1 MSLEEL
7 GQAVETGDQDKAKLL
22 AQKFVGEGV
31 DLMQMIAALTEVM
44 ERVGEK
50 FSRLEIFLP
59 EMVLTGGAMTAVM
72 QILTPH
78 LAAKGRGA
86 PKAKVVLGTVKGD
99 LHEIGKNIVK
109 LMLESSFYE
118 VKDLGTD
125 VDPVDFIKEAE
136 AMQADIIGAS
146 SLMTT
151 TLPHQKEIIDIL
163 EIKGLRQKYKVVVG
177 GAPVT
182 QAWADEIG
190 ADLYCPDAGS
200 APKMLSDLLQK

>member
-7 GQAVETGDQDKAKLL
+7 GQAVETGNQGKAKLL
-22 AQKFVGEGV
+22 AQELVEEGV

-78 LAAKGRGA
+78 LAAKGRGE

-99 LHEIGKNIVK
+99 LHEIGKDIVK

-125 VDPVDFIKEAE
+125 VDPVDFGTFAG
-136 AMQADIIGAS
+136 DF
-146 SLMTT
+146 
-151 TLPHQKEIIDIL
+151 
-163 EIKGLRQKYKVVVG
+163 G
-177 GAPVT
+177 GAYDEQSDFDWDGDVDPV
-182 QAWADEIG
+182 DFG
-190 ADLYCPDAGS
+190 SSAG
-200 APKMLSDLLQK
+200 PFGH